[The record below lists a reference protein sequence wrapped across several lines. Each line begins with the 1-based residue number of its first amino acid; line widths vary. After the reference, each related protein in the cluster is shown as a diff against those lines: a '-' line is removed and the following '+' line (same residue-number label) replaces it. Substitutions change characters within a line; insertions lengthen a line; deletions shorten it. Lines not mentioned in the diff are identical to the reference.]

1 MWAHEV
7 NKRKL
12 LFSILAIIVSYMI
25 NTENHID
32 KV

>member
-1 MWAHEV
+1 MKSVKEIYYSPFFLV
-7 NKRKL
+7 
-12 LFSILAIIVSYMI
+12 IIVSYMI